1 MNYQDKFD
9 AMMGNPKKSLEDL
22 YTSRLDK
29 MMDRVSEGEF
39 SDEYAAYIYE
49 QTPIGNGTI
58 FLSGLGVTGTIVQE
72 GAVLIE
78 ALESG
83 DYLEGFCQSILVGR
97 VIK

>member
-1 MNYQDKFD
+1 MNYYDAFDKMLGGK
-9 AMMGNPKKSLEDL
+9 AKIALEDL

-39 SDEYAAYIYE
+39 SDAYEAYIYD
-49 QTPIGNGTI
+49 QTPIGNG
-58 FLSGLGVTGTIVQE
+58 E
-72 GAVLIE
+72 MLIE

-83 DYLEGFCQSILVGR
+83 DYLEDFCQSILVGR

>member
-22 YTSRLDK
+22 YASRLDK
-29 MMDRVSEGEF
+29 MMDKVSGGEF
-39 SDEYAAYIYE
+39 SDEYSAYICD
-49 QTPIGNGTI
+49 QTPIGNGTM
-58 FLSGLGVTGTIVQE
+58 
-72 GAVLIE
+72 LIE

-83 DYLEGFCQSILVGR
+83 DYLEDFCKSILVGR

>member
-1 MNYQDKFD
+1 MNYHDAFDK
-9 AMMGNPKKSLEDL
+9 MLGNPKKSLEDL

-39 SDEYAAYIYE
+39 SDAYEAYIYD
-49 QTPIGNGTI
+49 QTPIGNGTM
-58 FLSGLGVTGTIVQE
+58 
-72 GAVLIE
+72 LIE